1 MLFRSGLGRVRLTPQ
16 DFGFTRG
23 IGVQARNRH
32 HEVVNRDVGH
42 FFKLVF
48 QAFAVQLILY
58 SQLALLL
65 IVYYDISVRKEIYY
79 IWR

>member
-1 MLFRSGLGRVRLTPQ
+1 MPVP
-16 DFGFTRG
+16 
-23 IGVQARNRH
+23 
-32 HEVVNRDVGH
+32 
-42 FFKLVF
+42 
-48 QAFAVQLILY
+48 AFYCQQLILY